1 LILLEIKSVKSTI
14 NNNILTRQTF
24 LYHSRKCWVNFA
36 RIGDVESAPQLLFFA
51 YELHQTT
58 LVMAFN
64 SNISPNSFHCNLL
77 VIATSPRCE
86 EFKDAFEEKPFV
98 IPTTFYILSEVWCLK
113 GLSRWNIKKLLQHLL
128 VVSSWSMRHS
138 KTNLFIHVTMAHD
151 TITL

>member
-1 LILLEIKSVKSTI
+1 MAKLIFSKKRKKLNLC
-14 NNNILTRQTF
+14 LPF

-77 VIATSPRCE
+77 VIATSPRSE
-86 EFKDAFEEKPFV
+86 ESKRMHLKK
-98 IPTTFYILSEVWCLK
+98 IHCYTNNILYIK
-113 GLSRWNIKKLLQHLL
+113 
-128 VVSSWSMRHS
+128 
-138 KTNLFIHVTMAHD
+138 
-151 TITL
+151 